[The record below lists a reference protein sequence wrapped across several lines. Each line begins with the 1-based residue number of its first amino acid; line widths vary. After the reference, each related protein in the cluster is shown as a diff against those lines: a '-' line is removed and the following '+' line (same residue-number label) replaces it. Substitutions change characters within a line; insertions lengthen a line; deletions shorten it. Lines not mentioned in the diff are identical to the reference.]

1 MGCSPQ
7 SGVPVGEQSNG
18 KLFRQA
24 FAQFMRLCLRAG
36 DFTAKDLWFKAR
48 PDLFLLL
55 RVTGIPLTEEQSLRS
70 KGDAVLY
77 ATSQDGLHWEKPAL
91 GLFSFQGST
100 ANNIVSFLSA
110 AEMIE
115 GGCLLLNSDIVVD
128 PSVIE
133 ELAADRDGSWLV
145 VDHDEPLGAEEMKV
159 QLDEA
164 GWITRVNK
172 ELQPEDCVGEYIGAL
187 RFDASGVRECLAS
200 GRRLVASGGTNLY
213 YEHAIDAAAAEV
225 GALPLPTAGRAWTE
239 IDDMVDY
246 ARALEILAGLE
257 GDGAR

>member
-1 MGCSPQ
+1 MPPIGLVLAAGLGRRLGDRTADRPKALLELQGKTLLERLLVSLAAAK
-7 SGVPVGEQSNG
+7 VEQ
-18 KLFRQA
+18 A
-24 FAQFMRLCLRAG
+24 VV
-36 DFTAKDLWFKAR
+36 
-48 PDLFLLL
+48 
-55 RVTGIPLTEEQSLRS
+55 VTGYCAKRVEAFVASRAFGLSVRTVFNP
-70 KGDAVLY
+70 DY
-77 ATSQDGLHWEKPAL
+77 A
-91 GLFSFQGST
+91 T

-115 GGCLLLNSDIVVD
+115 DGCLLLNSDIVVD

-164 GWITRVNK
+164 GWIARVNK

-213 YEHAIDAAAAEV
+213 YEHAIDAAAPEI
-225 GALPLPTAGRAWTE
+225 GALPLPTTRRAWTE
-239 IDDMVDY
+239 IDDEVDY
-246 ARALEILAGLE
+246 ARALAILAGVE
-257 GDGAR
+257 GHGAR